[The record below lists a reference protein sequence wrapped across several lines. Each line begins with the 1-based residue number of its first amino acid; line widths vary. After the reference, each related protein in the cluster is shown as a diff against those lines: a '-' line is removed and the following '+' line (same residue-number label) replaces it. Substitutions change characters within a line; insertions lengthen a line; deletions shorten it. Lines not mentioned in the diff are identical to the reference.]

1 MEFIS
6 PKVNIDFVKKMKI
19 AAVIS
24 CVIIVIG
31 IISLIAHGGPR
42 WGIEFKGGT
51 SIQVLF
57 KKPVSAVSL
66 RMSLKEAG
74 FPQTKIQK
82 TGRGNEFLIYTAKF
96 SSGVEN
102 VADGIKQALR
112 SSYGSDFEVRKVDI
126 IGPKISKDLKKK
138 GITAMIIAVFAILVY
153 VGLRFQFRFATGA
166 VFALIHDVLITI
178 TVLSLFNFEFTLDII
193 AALLMIIGYSLN
205 DTIVVFDRIRE
216 RVRMAK
222 KISRKLAL
230 NRGINEVLSRTIL
243 TSLSTFFII
252 LCLFFLGGGVIHG
265 FAFALLIG
273 ILSGTYSSIFI
284 ASPML
289 LVFKGELLPPPKEI
303 NLQEKFKVSPD

>member
-6 PKVNIDFVKKMKI
+6 PEVNIDFVKKMKV
-19 AAVIS
+19 AAAIS
-24 CVIIVIG
+24 CIIIVIG

-57 KKPVSAVSL
+57 KKPVSTASL
-66 RMSLKEAG
+66 RANLEKAG
-74 FPQTKIQK
+74 FPRAKIQK
-82 TGRGNEFLIYTAKF
+82 IGRGNEFVIYSTR
-96 SSGVEN
+96 SSSN
-102 VADGIKQALR
+102 VKDEIKEALK
-112 SSYGSDFEVRKVDI
+112 SSYGSDFEIRKVDM

-138 GITAMIIAVFAILVY
+138 GITAMVIAVFAILVY

-178 TVLSLFNFEFTLDII
+178 TFLSLFNFEFTLDII

-222 KISRKLAL
+222 KISRELAI
-230 NRGINEVLSRTIL
+230 NRGINEVLSRTVL
-243 TSLSTFFII
+243 TSLTTLFVV
-252 LCLFFLGGGVIHG
+252 LCLFFLGGGAIHG
-265 FAFALLIG
+265 FAFALLVG
-273 ILSGTYSSIFI
+273 IISGTYSSIFI
-284 ASPML
+284 ASPVL
-289 LVFKGELLPPPKEI
+289 LMFKGELLPPPKEI
-303 NLQEKFKVSPD
+303 SPEEKFKI

>member
-6 PKVNIDFVKKMKI
+6 PEVNIDFVKKMKV
-19 AAVIS
+19 AAAIS
-24 CVIIVIG
+24 CIIIVIG

-57 KKPVSAVSL
+57 KKPVSTASL
-66 RMSLKEAG
+66 RANLEKAG
-74 FPQTKIQK
+74 FPQVKIQK
-82 TGRGNEFLIYTAKF
+82 IGRGNEFVIYSTR
-96 SSGVEN
+96 SSSN
-102 VADGIKQALR
+102 VKDEIKEALK
-112 SSYGSDFEVRKVDI
+112 SSYGSDFEIRKVDM

-138 GITAMIIAVFAILVY
+138 GITAMVIAVFAILVY

-178 TVLSLFNFEFTLDII
+178 TFLSLFNFEFTLDII

-222 KISRKLAL
+222 KISRELAI
-230 NRGINEVLSRTIL
+230 NRGINEVLSRTVL
-243 TSLSTFFII
+243 TSLTTLFVV
-252 LCLFFLGGGVIHG
+252 LCLFFLGGGAIHG
-265 FAFALLIG
+265 FAFALLVG
-273 ILSGTYSSIFI
+273 IISGTYSSIFI
-284 ASPML
+284 ASPVL
-289 LVFKGELLPPPKEI
+289 LMFKGELLPPPKEI
-303 NLQEKFKVSPD
+303 SPEEKFKI